1 MILEGNYII
10 FNIWTNTKI
19 FCIKESAASK
29 LLSWYSYMTLSIIYV
44 SITSN
49 TNKYQQTNIFV
60 YNLNYKKFQRTH
72 TDFEE
77 VNFKNYGSL
86 GFGESLPE
94 FRCSQDSSCWQK
106 NYCRIDTIRVRKD
119 LYCCSS
125 CQVLQEQGSKSCHC
139 HYRRVPSH
147 INESDAWS
155 IQILCWYSEHGIST
169 H

>member
-86 GFGESLPE
+86 GFGDCLVYDQVIDAVEVLAFRLWTYKISLE
-94 FRCSQDSSCWQK
+94 IFYTL
-106 NYCRIDTIRVRKD
+106 NDTQF
-119 LYCCSS
+119 LA
-125 CQVLQEQGSKSCHC
+125 L
-139 HYRRVPSH
+139 SH
-147 INESDAWS
+147 NWR
-155 IQILCWYSEHGIST
+155 LC
-169 H
+169 